1 MWAPFP
7 RSPGQFD
14 RNQICDSSTVL
25 NSANPAYNLQP
36 PLLPIASLPGISNV
50 SVSIE
55 PNVLCAVIGPVG
67 AGKST
72 LLQIILGELQ
82 LDDGFLHVNGRISY
96 ASQQPWLFEGS
107 IRQNIVFVEPW
118 DERR

>member
-1 MWAPFP
+1 MVIRNNRQRLLCILCLSQKGHYSSPLSFP
-7 RSPGQFD
+7 MSPH
-14 RNQICDSSTVL
+14 
-25 NSANPAYNLQP
+25 P
-36 PLLPIASLPGISNV
+36 PTGISNV
-50 SVSIE
+50 SVCIE

-72 LLQIILGELQ
+72 LLQVMLGELQ
-82 LDDGFLHVNGRISY
+82 LDDGFIHVNGRISY

-107 IRQNIVFVEPW
+107 IKQNIVFVEPW